1 MKKFILSIIIL
12 GLILAVAGYWY
23 WQRNPYSKEV
33 LKLEIFGPEEVSLF
47 QEVEYTVKYKNNGN
61 VRLEEPKLIFE
72 FPAHTIVSSND
83 GEDGQENLSIRQEI
97 GPEELG
103 DIYPGEEKTFNFRGR
118 LFGKENQLR
127 TAKAWM
133 SYKPKNLKPRY
144 ESSTTFSTM
153 VTSVPLTLEFDL
165 PSKVESDRDFD
176 FSLNY
181 FSNLDYPLSNLGIRI
196 EYPPSFEF
204 LESSPRTLDKAEWE
218 VPLLNKA
225 EGGRIDITGK
235 LLGDLKEQ
243 KIFQAIIGLW
253 IENEFIE
260 IKDISRGVEI
270 TKPRLSVFQRINN
283 ENQYFADAGDLL
295 HYEIY
300 FRNVGEDP
308 FTDLFLVSRLEGKG
322 FDFDSIKLSSGQ
334 FSKGDNSIVWDWRD
348 NSKLRYLDQG
358 EEGKIEFWINLKDE
372 WTINNPEDKNAILK
386 NTVLVSQIKEEFET
400 KVNSKLAI
408 SQKGY
413 YNEEVFG
420 NSGPLP
426 PKVGEITTYTIIWQA
441 QNYFN
446 DVKNVRVKAILPTH
460 MRLTGKI
467 FPEDAKSG
475 FTYDNNS
482 REIVWTV
489 KDNETIEAGT
499 GVLNQS
505 PNIAFQVALTPFSS
519 QNNMILPIIEKAR
532 ISGEDQWT
540 EMVIGSTIKKIDT
553 TLPDDPSVSEQ
564 MGRVTQ

>member
-1 MKKFILSIIIL
+1 
-12 GLILAVAGYWY
+12 
-23 WQRNPYSKEV
+23 
-33 LKLEIFGPEEVSLF
+33 
-47 QEVEYTVKYKNNGN
+47 
-61 VRLEEPKLIFE
+61 
-72 FPAHTIVSSND
+72 
-83 GEDGQENLSIRQEI
+83 
-97 GPEELG
+97 
-103 DIYPGEEKTFNFRGR
+103 
-118 LFGKENQLR
+118 
-127 TAKAWM
+127 
-133 SYKPKNLKPRY
+133 
-144 ESSTTFSTM
+144 
-153 VTSVPLTLEFDL
+153 
-165 PSKVESDRDFD
+165 
-176 FSLNY
+176 
-181 FSNLDYPLSNLGIRI
+181 LSNLGVRI

-446 DVKNVRVKAILPTH
+446 DVKC
-460 MRLTGKI
+460 
-467 FPEDAKSG
+467 
-475 FTYDNNS
+475 
-482 REIVWTV
+482 
-489 KDNETIEAGT
+489 
-499 GVLNQS
+499 
-505 PNIAFQVALTPFSS
+505 
-519 QNNMILPIIEKAR
+519 
-532 ISGEDQWT
+532 
-540 EMVIGSTIKKIDT
+540 
-553 TLPDDPSVSEQ
+553 
-564 MGRVTQ
+564 

>member
-1 MKKFILSIIIL
+1 MKKLILSIIIL

-23 WQRNPYSKEV
+23 WQRNPYSKDV
-33 LKLEIFGPEEVSLF
+33 LKLEIFGPEEVSLL
-47 QEVEYTVKYKNNGN
+47 QEVEYIVKYKNNGN

-72 FPAHTIVSSND
+72 FPEYTIVSPIN
-83 GEDGQENLSIRQEI
+83 GEEGQDNLSIRQEI

-103 DIYPGEEKTFNFRGR
+103 DIYPGEEKTFRFKGR

-133 SYKPKNLKPRY
+133 NYRPKNLKPRY

-153 VTSVPLTLEFDL
+153 VKSVPLTVEFDI
-165 PSKVESDRDFD
+165 PSKVESDRNFD

-181 FSNLDYPLSNLGIRI
+181 FSNLDYPLSNLGIKI
-196 EYPPSFEF
+196 KYPSSFEF
-204 LESSPRTLDKAEWE
+204 LESIPKTLNKEEWE

-225 EGGRIDITGK
+225 EGGRIEVTGK
-235 LLGDLKEQ
+235 LLGNLKDQ

-253 IENEFIE
+253 VENEFIE
-260 IKDISRGVEI
+260 IKEISRGVEI

-322 FDFDSIKLSSGQ
+322 FDFDSIKSSSGQ

-348 NSKLRYLDQG
+348 SNKLRYLDQG
-358 EEGKIEFWINLKDE
+358 EEGKVEFWINLKDE
-372 WTINNPEDKNAILK
+372 WIIDNPGDKNAILK
-386 NTVLVSQIKEEFET
+386 NTILVSQIKEEFET
-400 KVNSKLAI
+400 KVNSKLTI

-426 PKVGEITTYTIIWQA
+426 PKVGETTTYTIIWQA

-446 DVKNVRVKAILPTH
+446 DVKNVRVKAILPANV
-460 MRLTGKI
+460 RLTGKI
-467 FPEDAKSG
+467 FPEQEKSRL
-475 FTYDNNS
+475 TYDNNS
-482 REIVWTV
+482 REIVWTIE
-489 KDNETIEAGT
+489 DSETIEAGT
-499 GVLNQS
+499 GVLNQA
-505 PNIAFQVALTPFSS
+505 PNIAFQVALTPSS
-519 QNNMILPIIEKAR
+519 NQNNMILPIIEEAR

-540 EMVIGSTIKKIDT
+540 EMVVSSTIKKIDT
-553 TLPDDPSVSEQ
+553 TLPDDPSVNEQ
-564 MGRVTQ
+564 TQ